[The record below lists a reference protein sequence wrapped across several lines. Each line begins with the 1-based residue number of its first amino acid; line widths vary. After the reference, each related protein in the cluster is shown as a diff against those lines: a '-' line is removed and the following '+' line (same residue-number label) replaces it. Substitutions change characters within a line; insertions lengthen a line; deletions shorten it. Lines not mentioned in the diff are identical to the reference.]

1 MAISNQKE
9 IVRRELLIMRK
20 KLSTDDVIRKSGI
33 IEKKLINFL
42 SKIDFSHILV
52 YSPVN
57 NEVLI
62 SDIAD
67 FLIRSQKKIYLPA
80 YLKTEDSWILSEFK
94 HFDDLEFG
102 PFKILQPK
110 NSMPVELG
118 IIEVAIL
125 PSVALDKQGIRL
137 GYGRGVYDK
146 LLADFKGLKIGMAFD
161 FQIVDKIASAKHDL
175 VMDVVFTDKEEY
187 FLSTSQ

>member
-1 MAISNQKE
+1 MAISNQKD
-9 IVRRELLIMRK
+9 IVRRELLTMRK
-20 KLSTDDVIRKSGI
+20 KLSTDDITRKSGI
-33 IEKKLINFL
+33 IERKLNKFL
-42 SKIDFSHILV
+42 SKIDFNHILV

-57 NEVLI
+57 NEVLTI
-62 SDIAD
+62 DIID

-94 HFDDLEFG
+94 HFDDLEPG

-110 NSMPVELG
+110 NLVPVNVGL
-118 IIEVAIL
+118 IEVAIL
-125 PSVALDKQGIRL
+125 PGVAFDKNGIRL
-137 GYGRGVYDK
+137 GYGKGVYDK
-146 LLADFKGLKIGMAFD
+146 LLPDFKGLKIGMAFD